1 MFAFAGPVEQ
11 PVLRDGGHIVI
22 YYNIYYNTFCW
33 PVEQSASLISEMED
47 TYIMINIDM
56 IMIYIIRY
64 IVIYFAGLLSSKPA
78 CPQRWRTHIL

>member
-11 PVLRDGGHIVI
+11 PALRDEGHIII
-22 YYNIYYNTFCW
+22 YYDIIFW